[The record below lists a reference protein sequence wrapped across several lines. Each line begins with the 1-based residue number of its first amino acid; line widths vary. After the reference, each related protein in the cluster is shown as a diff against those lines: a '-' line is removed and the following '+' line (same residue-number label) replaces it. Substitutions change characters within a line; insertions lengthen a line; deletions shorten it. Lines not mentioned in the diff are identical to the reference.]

1 MRMSRLPAA
10 PHRVLCKS
18 PCVYRRALLQ
28 PGNQRRAGLSC
39 RRTWARSVRPCLV
52 PPSLRRQKVQ
62 ARRHHR
68 GRLRP
73 QSKAADSA
81 GEEKAAEAAGPP
93 SGETA
98 LLPRCSPLGALK
110 FAPRACGA
118 TDGRSPP
125 LPFLPSGLAPKCW
138 RDFCKQGCLAGKRC
152 PPPSASSKTQASRA
166 ARSAFGAPKRRAA
179 AGGESWG
186 TSRSQ
191 PICRGGLLPEPSILS
206 RSKHRQPRLGGRLR
220 GA

>member
-1 MRMSRLPAA
+1 MVTMRMSRLPAA

-81 GEEKAAEAAGPP
+81 DLLTYRMLRCLYSCRPYKKCFSHWLESGILNLDDWQKKVHTTAGRCNEYKTQEQAVQTEAQELHTSPNRDSDPVAQLHIPVMVD
-93 SGETA
+93 EVI
-98 LLPRCSPLGALK
+98 RC
-110 FAPRACGA
+110 
-118 TDGRSPP
+118 
-125 LPFLPSGLAPKCW
+125 LAPQKG
-138 RDFCKQGCLAGKRC
+138 QGCG
-152 PPPSASSKTQASRA
+152 
-166 ARSAFGAPKRRAA
+166 
-179 AGGESWG
+179 
-186 TSRSQ
+186 
-191 PICRGGLLPEPSILS
+191 
-206 RSKHRQPRLGGRLR
+206 
-220 GA
+220 